1 MRKTC
6 RKHLSPPGS
15 GSGRRSWRVLDL
27 AHEKTHEPHPTNTF
41 QNTSHARKLNIFS
54 FVPSIAP
61 SVRKRD
67 IYRNLKIFPIPSSC
81 IFIFSF
87 EMVNRMFRA
96 CLHAWAKAVRC
107 DLWALFLPVALPL
120 CIKRPSPKLQH
131 FKSIPEKRKTPQK
144 LGIPKNSK
152 KKLRNAFNVFF
163 LKTEKNAKTMPRHKR
178 RASLSSEP
186 GCEKSIDED
195 SQIPHDVPWIN
206 RWEDHDAH
214 GRLWIKTC

>member
-61 SVRKRD
+61 SVRKVTS
-67 IYRNLKIFPIPSSC
+67 IEILKF
-81 IFIFSF
+81 FQYLLLAFSYL
-87 EMVNRMFRA
+87 VSRWSIA
-96 CLHAWAKAVRC
+96 CLELVCMPGLKQFAVIFEPFFFLWRCHSASNDHPKAS
-107 DLWALFLPVALPL
+107 ALQ
-120 CIKRPSPKLQH
+120 INSGKK
-131 FKSIPEKRKTPQK
+131 KTPQK

-152 KKLRNAFNVFF
+152 KLRP
-163 LKTEKNAKTMPRHKR
+163 MPRHKR

-186 GCEKSIDED
+186 GCEKNIDED
-195 SQIPHDVPWIN
+195 SQIPHDGTP
-206 RWEDHDAH
+206 
-214 GRLWIKTC
+214 

>member
-87 EMVNRMFRA
+87 ETVNRMFRA

-120 CIKRPSPKLQH
+120 CIKRPSRKLQH
-131 FKSIPEKRKTPQK
+131 FKSIPGKKK
-144 LGIPKNSK
+144 LRRNSEFRRTQK

-163 LKTEKNAKTMPRHKR
+163 LKTEKNAADAEAQASGEPQL
-178 RASLSSEP
+178 RARMW
-186 GCEKSIDED
+186 KKY
-195 SQIPHDVPWIN
+195 
-206 RWEDHDAH
+206 RWGQPDTT
-214 GRLWIKTC
+214 WCSMN

>member
-120 CIKRPSPKLQH
+120 CIKRPSRKLQH
-131 FKSIPEKRKTPQK
+131 FKSIPGK
-144 LGIPKNSK
+144 KNSAETRNSEELKK
-152 KKLRNAFNVFF
+152 KKLRMFF
-163 LKTEKNAKTMPRHKR
+163 SKTEKNAADAEAQASGEPQLRARMWKKYRWGQPDTTWCSMNESMRRSWCTWKT
-178 RASLSSEP
+178 L
-186 GCEKSIDED
+186 
-195 SQIPHDVPWIN
+195 V
-206 RWEDHDAH
+206 
-214 GRLWIKTC
+214 

>member
-120 CIKRPSPKLQH
+120 CIKRPSRKLQH
-131 FKSIPEKRKTPQK
+131 FKSIPGK
-144 LGIPKNSK
+144 KNSAETRNSEELK
-152 KKLRNAFNVFF
+152 KKTTNVFF
-163 LKTEKNAKTMPRHKR
+163 FSKTEKNAFPMPRHKR

-195 SQIPHDVPWIN
+195 SQIPHGVPWIN